1 MQADLRFR
9 LILYLM
15 PLLILILRLLGRSI
29 RWRRR
34 YDFSA
39 DRKKIYA
46 IWHGHALSLALFS
59 MDRGIYTMA
68 SRFRDGEIAAR
79 LLEGLGFK
87 VVRGSSEEG
96 RAEKGGRTGTLKL
109 ISVLESG
116 GNVAITVD
124 GPRGPAFKVKKGVV
138 FLAQKTG
145 ARIVPAV
152 VKFEHA
158 RELSSWDRFLIPYP
172 FTRGVVLVGEEI
184 TVSEGDDLEE
194 KRLELERK
202 LCELSSAEVSWEDI

>member
-152 VKFEHA
+152 VKFERA